1 MFFKAGK
8 LIFELVFSKV
18 LRINNKT
25 ILLVAKTLNNKN
37 AQLFYFKTEGDIA
50 QFMNVTI
57 ANGYQNAKI
66 AI

>member
-37 AQLFYFKTEGDIA
+37 AQLFYFKTGSTSSAEIQLGLILESIA
-50 QFMNVTI
+50 RES
-57 ANGYQNAKI
+57 
-66 AI
+66 